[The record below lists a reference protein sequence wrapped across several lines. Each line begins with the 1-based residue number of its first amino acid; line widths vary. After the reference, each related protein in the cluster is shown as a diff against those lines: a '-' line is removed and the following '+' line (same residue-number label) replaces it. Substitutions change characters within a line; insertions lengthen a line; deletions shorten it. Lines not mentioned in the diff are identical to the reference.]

1 MTVDSALEIV
11 KKYSIQSLIVI
22 VICIP
27 IALFFI
33 SEYKSLQMLKDAHN
47 KEVNTFYEK
56 TSAKENEIIKK
67 QGENYK
73 KEVYLEQIKKEYEN
87 KLAELENTRKN
98 INSEY
103 TALATKEKEL
113 TDANQ
118 KRLASE
124 KLQVM
129 MSEFSSFGVD
139 LGHSPKCDDG
149 EEKWKRYNM
158 ANAKLREAEAYA
170 RANGLYDAY
179 KGFFTSNAPFVI
191 SSCG

>member
-33 SEYKSLQMLKDAHN
+33 SEYKSLQTLKDAHN
-47 KEVNTFYEK
+47 KEVNAFYEK
-56 TSAKENEIIKK
+56 ISAKENEIIKK

-73 KEVYLEQIKKEYEN
+73 KEVYLEKIKKEYEN
-87 KLAELENTRKN
+87 KLTELENTRKN

>member
-22 VICIP
+22 VICTP
-27 IALFFI
+27 IVLFFI
-33 SEYKSLQMLKDAHN
+33 SEYKSLQTLKEAHY
-47 KEVNTFYEK
+47 KEVNAFYEK
-56 TSAKENEIIKK
+56 TSVKENEIIKK

-73 KEVYLEQIKKEYEN
+73 KEIYLEQIKKEYES
-87 KLAELENTRKN
+87 KLAELENARKI

>member
-33 SEYKSLQMLKDAHN
+33 SEYKSLQTLKDAHN
-47 KEVNTFYEK
+47 KEVNAFYEK
-56 TSAKENEIIKK
+56 TSAKENEIIK
-67 QGENYK
+67 N
-73 KEVYLEQIKKEYEN
+73 KERTIKRSLSRANKKEYEN

-158 ANAKLREAEAYA
+158 ANSKLREAEAYA